1 MTFLMLTSK
10 KGSRKLHLLLD
21 EVYLTMCSDDDQNED
36 EGEDDRMRRR
46 NDEWVE
52 NENSSCSRCQVPTRT
67 LIDPAGPLLLSLD
80 DDGDDIEA
88 DDDDNAFL
96 LLG

>member
-1 MTFLMLTSK
+1 
-10 KGSRKLHLLLD
+10 
-21 EVYLTMCSDDDQNED
+21 
-36 EGEDDRMRRR
+36 MRRR
-46 NDEWVE
+46 NDEWFK

-88 DDDDNAFL
+88 DDDGGQKEQKLPRNYSKPIFF
-96 LLG
+96 

>member
-1 MTFLMLTSK
+1 
-10 KGSRKLHLLLD
+10 
-21 EVYLTMCSDDDQNED
+21 
-36 EGEDDRMRRR
+36 MRRR
-46 NDEWVE
+46 NDEWFE

-67 LIDPAGPLLLSLD
+67 LIDPAGPLLHSLD